1 MASMRKTKHLFLKL
15 PVSAALLL
23 LFFFLPGLLE
33 VTWAQNDKSKK
44 PKERLTSTQVE
55 KEHSMLNKP
64 AESQAKRTSDLTET
78 VAPKLTA
85 TGSSHY
91 NIVKKNLID
100 ERIFGAMERDD
111 IPHAPLANDY
121 EFCRRV
127 YIDLTGRIPTPEKLL
142 EFVNSGEPDKR
153 DKLVD
158 ELLESDAWID
168 RWAYWFGDQYR
179 NCANRSGKPAMRNFD
194 LWMRQSLKGNKPYDQ
209 TVREMLV
216 ASAPNTNWAPDAA
229 PSNYLAR
236 WHVFSDSG
244 TSEVFE
250 DTADEIVVN
259 VGRNFLGVNLQCISC
274 HDGARHLE
282 KVDVFLTGKRRVDF
296 WAMSAFF
303 GRMRMRKL
311 IYQDR
316 FIITEDGDG
325 YDTKGLSTV
334 RILRFGGDA
343 VPTFILTG
351 EKADLDKPLR
361 PQFARMLTQHPQ
373 FARATVNM
381 FWKEFFVLGIVD
393 PVDSFDLARL
403 DPANPPPA
411 PWTIQP
417 TNVALLNDLAKDF
430 AEHNFSLKHLMRTIT
445 QSSAYQLSSKFEGDW
460 KDSYTPYFARRYV
473 RMLWAEELHDAIA
486 EATQVFGNY
495 KKPSYGLGEWED
507 GTKKVKYWTEFAS
520 PEQMKGYDGGKGIKF
535 FLHNFGQTNRE
546 QFDRQSVPSALQA
559 MLLMND
565 DFVNRRVKAENGSL
579 VEQLVKSEKSEAEIV
594 DELFLSTLSR
604 YATEREKDLS
614 VKLLAENRIQGAED
628 LQWSLIN
635 KLDFIFNY

>member
-15 PVSAALLL
+15 PASAALLL
-23 LFFFLPGLLE
+23 FLFFLPGLLE
-33 VTWAQNDKSKK
+33 VTSAQNDKSKK
-44 PKERLTSTQVE
+44 PNERLTSTQVE

-64 AESQAKRTSDLTET
+64 AESQAKHTSDLTET

-85 TGSSHY
+85 TGSSNY

-194 LWMRQSLKGNKPYDQ
+194 LWIRQSLKGNKPYDQ
-209 TVREMLV
+209 YVREMLV

-236 WHVFSDSG
+236 WHVFSDSV

-282 KVDVFLTGKRRVDF
+282 KVDVFLTEKRRADF

-325 YDTKGLSTV
+325 YDTKGPSTV

-343 VPTFILTG
+343 LPTFILTG

-361 PQFARMLTQHPQ
+361 PQFARMLTKHPQ

-417 TNVALLNDLAKDF
+417 TNVVLLNDLAKDF

-460 KDSYTPYFARRYV
+460 KESYTPYFARRYV
-473 RMLWAEELHDAIA
+473 RMLWAEELHDAVT

-520 PEQMKGYDGGKGIKF
+520 PEQMEGYDGGKGIKF

-565 DFVNRRVKAENGSL
+565 DFVNRRVKAENRSL

-604 YATEREKDLS
+604 YATERERDLS